1 MAALALRLI
10 FLIFL
15 ISISQA
21 RILNLNSFDDYL
33 ISDGLDHTEDQES
46 FFNHSRPSISN
57 TCQHQYGFLP
67 CAENIAGYI
76 FQIFVYQVLLVFGE
90 HQVSSGSEVVL
101 NILGIE
107 YYGGIIFRILMV
119 LPSMMLVIVSGV
131 FGSKENAQSQVSG
144 GVGTYAGITVFSL
157 TLQWGICVIF
167 GRTNLRSKSNE
178 HSQMRPS
185 NDSYCLLA
193 RGKLI
198 KLKDTGVSIVKY
210 TRETRETA
218 KIMLL
223 SLIPYVIV
231 QLTYIFN
238 TSSGKR
244 IVTLIALIVSFSS
257 LIAYFIHQISN
268 EWTQKMSLDYSKHEA
283 LRTGF
288 LQHLQQL
295 GELVD
300 EDGEL
305 NNDVIKKLFA
315 ETDKD
320 GDKSITKDEMKELV
334 VIVARKLEVE
344 EEDALEEV
352 MKAFDFNEDKTITEK
367 EFREGCQRWIDD
379 AKNKDSPSRNIF
391 RGHAEKELLKSKL
404 LFSDGEP
411 DTEKIKNLFKQ
422 FANGDGSIS
431 KSELEQL
438 IRNVKFGEFQLTHE
452 GIVKEV
458 FKDFDKDSNNKI
470 EEPEFLEGIKRW
482 LDKAIRVA
490 KTPNRTQSIDVFDK
504 IVWGQGL
511 YDKWA
516 IMKSLFQVSIGIVIL
531 TFLGGPLMDSIL
543 QLSHAMRLSS
553 FSISFVVVPLAMNA
567 RVAISALFPVS
578 KKSQTT
584 VSLIFSE
591 RYGLHIIKI
600 NILLFTCPI
609 ADVARQVASSHW
621 FVNRNFPTDH
631 FIMNNISGLTTL
643 LLIVYVKELTWDF
656 SAEVLTILV
665 VCAIIGILAYTC
677 DVYPLWTCILA
688 FFLYPF
694 SLGLFYLVQVFLNWN

>member
-1 MAALALRLI
+1 MTALALRLI

-33 ISDGLDHTEDQES
+33 ISDGLDHTKDQES
-46 FFNHSRPSISN
+46 SFNHSRLSISN
-57 TCQHQYGFLP
+57 TCQHRYGFLP

-101 NILGIE
+101 NILGVE

-119 LPSMMLVIVSGV
+119 LPSMMLVILSGV

-167 GRTNLRSKSNE
+167 GRTNLRSKSND

-185 NDSYCLLA
+185 NDSYCLPA
-193 RGKLI
+193 REKLI
-198 KLKDTGVSIVKY
+198 ILKDTGVSIVKY

-320 GDKSITKDEMKELV
+320 GDKSITKDEMKKLV

-344 EEDALEEV
+344 EEDALEDV
-352 MKAFDFNEDKTITEK
+352 MKAFDFNEDKTITKK

-391 RGHAEKELLKSKL
+391 QGIVQIFKEKKKYHPKDIDKIMSKILKHAEKELLKSKL

-458 FKDFDKDSNNKI
+458 FKDFDKDSNDKI
-470 EEPEFLEGIKRW
+470 EEPEFVEGVKRW

-516 IMKSLFQVSIGIVIL
+516 IMKSLFQVSLGIVML

-591 RYGLHIIKI
+591 TYSG
-600 NILLFTCPI
+600 
-609 ADVARQVASSHW
+609 V
-621 FVNRNFPTDH
+621 
-631 FIMNNISGLTTL
+631 IMNNIAGLTTL
-643 LLIVYVKELTWDF
+643 LAIVHAKELTWDF

-665 VCAIIGILAYTC
+665 VCAIIGILAYMRDT
-677 DVYPLWTCILA
+677 YPPWTCIPA

-694 SLGLFYLVQVFLNWN
+694 SLGLFYVVQVIFNWN

>member
-1 MAALALRLI
+1 MAALALRLTFLM
-10 FLIFL
+10 FLIGL
-15 ISISQA
+15 SQA

-33 ISDGLDHTEDQES
+33 ISDGLDHAKDQES
-46 FFNHSRPSISN
+46 SFNHSCPSISN

-67 CAENIAGYI
+67 CAENVGGYI
-76 FQIFVYQVLLVFGE
+76 FQIFVYQVLLVIGE
-90 HQVSSGSEVVL
+90 QQLGRGGDIVV
-101 NILGIE
+101 NILGVKN
-107 YYGGIIFRILMV
+107 YGGIILRVLMA
-119 LPSMMLVIVSGV
+119 LPSMTLVIVSGV

-144 GVGTYAGITVFSL
+144 GVGTYAGTTVFSL
-157 TLQWGICVIF
+157 TVQWGICVIF
-167 GRTNLRSKSNE
+167 GRTNLPSKSKE
-178 HSQMRPS
+178 YPQAPHS
-185 NDSYCLLA
+185 NDSYCLPA
-193 RGKLI
+193 REKLME
-198 KLKDTGVSIVKY
+198 LKDIGVSINQH
-210 TRETRETA
+210 TRDAA

-257 LIAYFIHQISN
+257 LIAYFIHQIRN
-268 EWTQKMSLDYSKHEA
+268 KWTQEMSLDYSKYEF

-288 LQHLQQL
+288 LHHLQQL

-320 GDKSITKDEMKELV
+320 DNKSITEDEMRELV
-334 VIVARKLEVE
+334 TNVTRKLEVE
-344 EEDALEEV
+344 EEYAEEYALPNV
-352 MKAFDFNEDKTITEK
+352 IMKAFDFNEDKTITEK
-367 EFREGCQRWIDD
+367 EFIEGCQRWIYDV
-379 AKNKDSPSRNIF
+379 KNKDSPSRNIF
-391 RGHAEKELLKSKL
+391 RGIMQQFKEKKKEIDKIMSKILKHAEKELLKSKL
-404 LFSDGEP
+404 LSPNGEP
-411 DTEKIKNLFKQ
+411 DTGKIKNLFMQ
-422 FANGDGSIS
+422 FDYHGDGSIS

-438 IRNVKFGEFQLTHE
+438 IRNVKFGEFHLTYE
-452 GIVKEV
+452 DMVKEV
-458 FKDFDKDSNNKI
+458 FKDFDKDSNDKI
-470 EEPEFLEGIKRW
+470 EEPEFVEGIKRW

-490 KTPNRTQSIDVFDK
+490 NTPDKTQSIDVFNE
-504 IVWGQGL
+504 IVWRQEV

-516 IMKSLFQVSIGIVIL
+516 FMKSLFQVSLGIVIL

-553 FSISFVVVPLAMNA
+553 FSISFVVVPMAMNA
-567 RVAISALFPVS
+567 RVAIKALFPAS
-578 KKSQTT
+578 QKSRRTA
-584 VSLIFSE
+584 SLTFSE
-591 RYGLHIIKI
+591 IYSR
-600 NILLFTCPI
+600 
-609 ADVARQVASSHW
+609 V
-621 FVNRNFPTDH
+621 
-631 FIMNNISGLTTL
+631 IMNNISGLTTL

-656 SAEVLTILV
+656 SAEVLTILA
-665 VCAIIGILAYTC
+665 VCAIIGILAYTW